1 MAPLRISALTD
12 WVGHTPFA
20 FALMEWH
27 RPQVLVE
34 LGTRTGVSYC
44 AFCQAVQLLALPTKC
59 YAVDTWKGDDHSG
72 FYSEEIFSDFNEYHE
87 ANYKGF
93 SSLMRMTF
101 DEALD
106 SFSDGSIDLLHIDG
120 LHYYEAVKHD
130 FETWLPKMSSRGIIL
145 LHDTAMRGDGFGV
158 WRLLEE
164 IQQTYTVFEFLHS
177 YGLGVVAMDVS
188 SLDARLASLFQA
200 SDEVKVII
208 RNFFESLG
216 RLNLLEDRKR
226 KFDEALEQFEG
237 LTHRL
242 GACESARSS
251 MKTSWS
257 WRITYP
263 LRRVYDLFTGTKQ
276 ERE

>member
-1 MAPLRISALTD
+1 MAPLRFSTLTD
-12 WVGHTPFA
+12 WLGHTPFA

-44 AFCQAVQLLALPTKC
+44 AFCQAVQHLALPTRC

-87 ANYKGF
+87 ANYTGF

-101 DEALD
+101 DEALG

-130 FETWLPKMSSRGIIL
+130 FETWLPKMSSRGIVL
-145 LHDTAMRGDGFGV
+145 LHDTAVRGDGFGV
-158 WRLLEE
+158 WKLLEE
-164 IQQTYTVFEFLHS
+164 VQKTYSVFEFLHS
-177 YGLGVVAMDVS
+177 YGLGVVARDVA

-200 SDEVKVII
+200 SDEEKVIF

-226 KFDEALEQFEG
+226 KFDEALKE
-237 LTHRL
+237 LA
-242 GACESARSS
+242 ACESTLAS

-263 LRRVYDLFTGTKQ
+263 LRRVYDLFAGTKQ